1 MRLLGIC
8 SGGDSLQLVFREA
21 LISMSLCR
29 VFAAHGSGSEMN
41 IVNNEGMTVL
51 TLKSKSF
58 SAHNKWYIFS
68 GSSTDKADKIA
79 TVKPEEGSQ
88 TAQVE
93 IKL

>member
-1 MRLLGIC
+1 
-8 SGGDSLQLVFREA
+8 
-21 LISMSLCR
+21 MSLCR

>member
-1 MRLLGIC
+1 M
-8 SGGDSLQLVFREA
+8 
-21 LISMSLCR
+21 CR

-58 SAHNKWYIFS
+58 SVHNKWYIFS

-88 TAQVE
+88 TAQVQLKPMSACSLICTAHE
-93 IKL
+93 CITTHFYPTE